1 MAKTSKIHPHL
12 SLREIDQRLRQTQG
26 FWKVQ
31 RWMAIR
37 YGMVHPSTA
46 SQIAK
51 AVGLS
56 TSSVQHLISNY
67 NKEGATAVETKGS
80 GGRKYGYL
88 TLEQEKSFLASCQ
101 EKALSGHY
109 TTVEDIQKAFEEK
122 VGKSVARSTI
132 YRLLDRH
139 SWCKLI
145 PRPKHPDQEMEKQQE
160 FKKTL
165 KNK

>member
-12 SLREIDQRLRQTQG
+12 SLEEIGQCLRQTQG

-37 YGMVHPSTA
+37 YGMVHPSSA
-46 SQIAK
+46 MQIGK

-56 TSSVQHLISNY
+56 TSTIQHLISHY
-67 NKEGATAVETKGS
+67 NKEGAAAIETTGS

-88 TLEQEKSFLASCQ
+88 TLEQEKSFLASCD

-109 TTVEDIQKAFEEK
+109 TTVDDIQKAFEQTI
-122 VGKSVARSTI
+122 GKSVARSTI

-139 SWCKLI
+139 SWRKLV
-145 PRPKHPDQEMEKQQE
+145 PCPKHPDQDTDKQEE

-165 KNK
+165 KNR